1 MQPRLTRASA
11 GRRRWSL
18 TAPLA
23 LVLRGC
29 CGSFA
34 SRASVNARRTAAEKH
49 GSVRCANR
57 PQSRCGKAAATR
69 RPAPDAGDR
78 AAPHT
83 RRRREQTKGVAMFTT
98 RKIFEYGG
106 LVAGIVLVAFGIA
119 AIVLGVNGRST
130 VHNNLAQE
138 AIVGSP
144 DMTPSAIKAEAK
156 QAGLPASIKLPTV
169 AVAGKVIDTGSR
181 ARAFAQYMR
190 IHTLEATHG
199 YTYAQMG
206 RFTAKPGTPAAQLA
220 KGGGTNNPAYAL
232 VDPKTKQPV
241 ANGARDVWVTE
252 TALTTALNT
261 SYMAEQLSIFGI
273 VVGIALLLSGIGFGV
288 LTIGGALRRREQ
300 QPESAAVETPGR

>member
-1 MQPRLTRASA
+1 MN
-11 GRRRWSL
+11 
-18 TAPLA
+18 
-23 LVLRGC
+23 
-29 CGSFA
+29 
-34 SRASVNARRTAAEKH
+34 NA
-49 GSVRCANR
+49 
-57 PQSRCGKAAATR
+57 
-69 RPAPDAGDR
+69 
-78 AAPHT
+78 
-83 RRRREQTKGVAMFTT
+83 KGVAMFST

-106 LVAGIVLVAFGIA
+106 IAASIVLVAFGIA

-130 VHNNLAQE
+130 VHSNLAQE
-138 AIVGSP
+138 QIVGTP

-169 AVAGKVIDTGSR
+169 SVAGKAINTGSR
-181 ARAFAQYMR
+181 ARAFASYMR
-190 IHTLEATHG
+190 IHAMEATHG

-220 KGGGTNNPAYAL
+220 KGGGTDNPAYAL

-288 LTIGGALRRREQ
+288 LTVGGALRRSR
-300 QPESAAVETPGR
+300 SAAVAAPARVPVAAS